1 MPRIFRFSL
10 LAALLLPC
18 FSVAAHAQ
26 RLPSN
31 VHPEHYTLALTPDLK
46 TATFTGKETIDVTV
60 AAPAKT
66 ITLNAAQIKFS
77 TVTAESNG
85 KTLTPQ
91 VSEDES
97 KQQATFTFGQTL
109 PAGHV
114 ALHIAYSGI
123 LNGQLRG
130 FYLSKTARRNYAVTQ
145 FEPTDA
151 RRAFPS
157 FDEPAMKATFTVSLT
172 INKGDTAIT
181 NTNIVSDTPGPM
193 PGRHTLK
200 FATTPKMS
208 TYLVAFLVGDFQCT
222 KGESDGVPIRVCA
235 TPDKEQYT
243 GYALKAAEFVL
254 HYYDNYF
261 GIKYP
266 MPKLDLIAI
275 PDFEAG
281 AMENF
286 GAITYRETDLL
297 LDEKHAPLSAKER
310 VAQVV
315 AHEMAHQW
323 FGDMVTMQW
332 WNNIWL
338 NEGFADW
345 MENKPVAAWHPEW
358 HVPQQVTQEL
368 NSTLDLDAQ
377 AVTRTIEARADTPD
391 EINEM
396 FDGITY
402 AKGASVIH
410 MIESYLGPETFR
422 KGVHRYLAAHMFANA
437 TAEDFWNA
445 ETAVSGKPVNQIMPT
460 FIQQPGEPLL
470 TFAEPQAGKVKV
482 TERRF
487 YLNPKLHASTPQT
500 WTTPVC
506 LRTELQPKE
515 TAAGTADCPLLKTA
529 QGELPVNSWSGSS
542 ILFGNAGASGYYRS
556 AYAAPLL
563 NTLVRHAEDGLS
575 PRERILLIGD
585 IWAQVRNA
593 KESVGESLQLDSALK
608 SDSSSDVLETAV
620 QGLSTIN
627 ARLLATPAEHK
638 AFEQWVVKT
647 YKPALEALGAPK
659 PGDAPN
665 TEWRRAELYG
675 VVGMLG
681 KDPQTID
688 YLKQQAEKY
697 LADQNSVDP
706 NLVPVALNVA
716 ARNGDAEL
724 FDKLQKV
731 FETNNDPQRAEQAL
745 GLLSRFENP
754 ALTRRALEYAASG
767 NVKNQDSLFI
777 FAGALAGPG
786 THEVAWQWITHH
798 WPAVQAQLTEMNGA
812 RVVSA
817 TSSFC
822 SADKAQAVKSFFAAH
837 PVHAAAR
844 AVGIAESH
852 INDCAQFRGEQEAN
866 LKNWLAE
873 HAQ

>member
-1 MPRIFRFSL
+1 VPRFFRSSL
-10 LAALLLPC
+10 PFALLIPC
-18 FSVAAHAQ
+18 FTVAAHAQ
-26 RLPSN
+26 RLPTN
-31 VHPEHYTLALTPDLK
+31 VRPEHYTLSLTPDLK
-46 TATFTGKETIDVTV
+46 TATFTGKETIDV
-60 AAPAKT
+60 ALAQPATT
-66 ITLNAAQIKFS
+66 ITLNAAQIKFD
-77 TVTAESNG
+77 TVTADVDG
-85 KTLTPQ
+85 TTMTPQ

-97 KQQATFTFGQTL
+97 KEQATFTFAKTL

-114 ALHIAYSGI
+114 ALHIAYEGI

-172 INKGDTAIT
+172 INKGDTAIS
-181 NTNIVSDTPGPM
+181 NTNIVSDTPGP
-193 PGRHTLK
+193 GEDKHTLK

-208 TYLVAFLVGDFQCT
+208 TYLVAFLVGDFECT
-222 KGESDGVPIRVCA
+222 TGASEGVPIRVCA
-235 TPDKEQYT
+235 TPDKVQYT

-254 HYYDNYF
+254 HYYDTYF

-297 LDEKHAPLSAKER
+297 LDEKHASLAAKER

-358 HVPQQVTQEL
+358 HIPEQVAEEL

-402 AKGASVIH
+402 QKGASVIH
-410 MIESYLGPETFR
+410 MIESYLGPENFR
-422 KGVHRYLAAHMFANA
+422 KGVHQYLEAHMFANA

-445 ETAVSGKPVNQIMPT
+445 ETASSGKPVNKIMPT

-470 TFAEPQAGKVKV
+470 TFAEPQAGKVLV
-482 TERRF
+482 TQRRF
-487 YLNPKLHASTPQT
+487 YLNPKLQSPTEQT
-500 WTTPVC
+500 WTIPVC
-506 LRTELQPKE
+506 IRTALQPQE
-515 TAAGTADCPLLKTA
+515 TAAGTAGCPLLTSA
-529 QGELPVNSWSGSS
+529 QQELPVNSWSGSG
-542 ILFGNAGASGYYRS
+542 ILYGNAGASGYYRS
-556 AYAAPLL
+556 AYAAPLIDSL
-563 NTLVRHAEDGLS
+563 IKHAEDGLS
-575 PRERILLIGD
+575 PRERILLVGD
-585 IWAQVRNA
+585 VWAQVRNA
-593 KESVGESLQLDSALK
+593 KQSVGTSLQLDTVLK
-608 SDSSSDVLETAV
+608 SDPSSDVLETEL
-620 QGLSTIN
+620 QGLSTIS
-627 ARLLATPAEHK
+627 ARLLATPEEHA
-638 AFEQWVVKT
+638 AFEHWIVKT
-647 YKPALEALGAPK
+647 YKPQLTAIADPK
-659 PGDAPN
+659 PGDTPE
-665 TEWRRAELYG
+665 TEWRRAELYDI
-675 VVGMLG
+675 VGELG
-681 KDPQTID
+681 KDSQTIEH
-688 YLKQQAEKY
+688 LKQMADRY
-697 LADQNSVDP
+697 LADQDSVDP
-706 NLVPVALNVA
+706 NMVPVALDVA
-716 ARNGDAEL
+716 ARNGDAAL
-724 FDKLQKV
+724 FDKLQHV

-754 ALTRRALEYAASG
+754 ELTRRALEYAASG
-767 NVKNQDSLFI
+767 KVKNQDSLFI
-777 FAGALAGPG
+777 FAGALANPN
-786 THEVAWQWITHH
+786 THDVAWQWITHH

-822 SADKAQAVKSFFAAH
+822 SAEKAQEVKTFFTEH
-837 PVHAAAR
+837 PIHAAAR
-844 AVGIAESH
+844 AVGIAQSH
-852 INDCAQFRGEQEAN
+852 INDCVEFRGEQEAN
-866 LKNWLAE
+866 LKNWLAT
-873 HAQ
+873 QQ

>member
-1 MPRIFRFSL
+1 VPRIFRFPL
-10 LAALLLPC
+10 LVVLL
-18 FSVAAHAQ
+18 FSYCSIAAHAQ
-26 RLPSN
+26 RLPAN
-31 VHPEHYTLALTPDLK
+31 VHPEHYILSLTPDLK
-46 TATFTGKETIDVTV
+46 TATFTGRETIDVTL
-60 AAPAKT
+60 AAPAPT
-66 ITLNAAQIKFS
+66 ITLNAAQIKFDS
-77 TVTAESNG
+77 VTAEVNG

-91 VSEDES
+91 VSEDGG
-97 KQQATFTFGQTL
+97 KQQATFTFAKQL
-109 PAGHV
+109 PAGPV

-130 FYLSKTARRNYAVTQ
+130 FYLSKTKRRDYAVTQ

-157 FDEPAMKATFTVSLT
+157 FDEPAMKATFNVSLT
-172 INKGDTAIT
+172 INKSDTAIA

-193 PGRHTLK
+193 PGKHTLK

-208 TYLVAFLVGDFQCT
+208 TYLVAFLVGDFECT
-222 KGESDGVPIRVCA
+222 KGSSDGVPIRVCA
-235 TPDKEQYT
+235 TPDKVQYT

-254 HYYDNYF
+254 HYYDTYF

-297 LDEKHAPLSAKER
+297 LDEKHASLAAKER

-358 HVPQQVTQEL
+358 HVPQQVAQEL

-410 MIESYLGPETFR
+410 MVENYLGPENFR
-422 KGVHRYLAAHMFANA
+422 KGVHRYLEAHMFANA

-445 ETAVSGKPVNQIMPT
+445 ETASSGKPVNKIMPT

-470 TFAEPQAGKVKV
+470 TFAEPQAGKVMV
-482 TERRF
+482 TQRRF
-487 YLNPKLHASTPQT
+487 YLNLKLQVPI
-500 WTTPVC
+500 WTIPVC
-506 LRTELQPKE
+506 LRTQLQPKE
-515 TAAGTADCPLLKTA
+515 SAAGTADCPLLSTA
-529 QGELPVNSWSGSS
+529 KGELPVNSWSGSG
-542 ILFGNAGASGYYRS
+542 ILFGNAGAAGYYRS
-556 AYAAPLL
+556 VYAAPLL
-563 NTLVRHAEDGLS
+563 KSLVYHAEGGLS
-575 PRERILLIGD
+575 PRERIMLIGD
-585 IWAQVRNA
+585 VWAQVRNA
-593 KESVGESLQLDSALK
+593 KESVGESMQLDSALK
-608 SDSSSDVLETAV
+608 GDTSSDVLETAV

-638 AFEQWVVKT
+638 AFEQWIVKT

-659 PGDAPN
+659 PSDMAN
-665 TEWRRAELYG
+665 TEWLRAELYG
-675 VVGMLG
+675 VVGELG

-697 LADQNSVDP
+697 LANQDSVDP
-706 NLVPVALNVA
+706 NLVPVALDVA
-716 ARNGDAEL
+716 ARNGDAQL

-745 GLLSRFENP
+745 GLLARFENP

-767 NVKNQDSLFI
+767 KVKNQDSLFI
-777 FAGALAGPG
+777 FAGALAGSG
-786 THEVAWQWITHH
+786 THDVAWQWITHN

-817 TSSFC
+817 TASFC
-822 SADKAQAVKSFFAAH
+822 SADKAQEVKTFFAAH

-852 INDCAQFRGEQEAN
+852 INDCMQFRGEQEAN
-866 LKNWLAE
+866 LKSWLAS
-873 HAQ
+873 QPQ